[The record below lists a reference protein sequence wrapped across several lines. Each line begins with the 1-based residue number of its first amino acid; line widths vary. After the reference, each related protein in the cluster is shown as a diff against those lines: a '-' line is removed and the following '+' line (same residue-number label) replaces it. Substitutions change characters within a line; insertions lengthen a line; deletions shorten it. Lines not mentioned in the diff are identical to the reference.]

1 MKTQVFLHSFAA
13 REPEREALVCGN
25 TRVTYAQFEH
35 RTNQFAAALHER
47 GVVAGDRVLLLLH
60 NSVEWPLTCI
70 GVMKLGALVIPVS
83 TRLTAHEI
91 AFLVGDADP
100 RVVVFSDDLREV
112 AVQAAAGHATALVPL
127 SELVAAAAR
136 ASAKPWP
143 LPLASDDCMIVYTSG
158 TSGKPKGAIT
168 THRNF
173 VLVAMFNNFD
183 YGLTQHDRILVTTP
197 FAHRTAIA
205 RLYNTLTLGATLV
218 IMPHFD
224 AAETFATIVRE
235 RITVTGL
242 VPTIARMMLDA
253 IESGSDT
260 TAYDGLRMM
269 ISVGEAFPVE
279 LKRRLFAA
287 LPNVKLSS
295 SLAMTEAYG
304 AAVLTS
310 EDQIEHAASAGRP
323 HPAVEVMLAD
333 DAGRP
338 VPTGEVG
345 EICVRSGVPGEGV
358 VMRGYWNR
366 PQETAESFRDG
377 WFLTGDMGRF
387 DAEGYLYLVDRKKDM
402 ILSGALNIYSKEV
415 EDAIRSL
422 PGVADV
428 AVVGTPDPQ
437 FGEAVVAFVEVRPGA
452 RLSEERV
459 IEHCRALIASYK
471 KPKYVFFEPF
481 PKNAQGKALK
491 RELRE
496 RVKESLAA
504 TRP

>member
-1 MKTQVFLHSFAA
+1 MKTQVFLRSFAQ
-13 REPEREALVCGN
+13 RVPDREALICEG
-25 TRVTYAQFEH
+25 TRITYAQFER
-35 RTNQFAAALHER
+35 RTNQFAAVLHER
-47 GVVAGDRVLLLLH
+47 GVRAGDRVLLLQQ
-60 NSVEWPLTCI
+60 NGVEWPLACL
-70 GVMKLGALVIPVS
+70 GVMKLGALVVPVS

-91 AFLVGDADP
+91 AFLIGDADP
-100 RVVVFSDDLREV
+100 RVVVFSDELRDL
-112 AVQAAAGHATALVPL
+112 AAQAAAGSAAVLLPQ
-127 SELVAAAAR
+127 SELVAAAEGTSDA
-136 ASAKPWP
+136 PWP
-143 LPLASDDCMIVYTSG
+143 LPLASDDCMIAYTSG
-158 TSGKPKGAIT
+158 TSGTPKGAIT

-183 YGLTQHDRILVTTP
+183 YGLSERDRILVTTP

-218 IMPHFD
+218 IMPRFD
-224 AAETFATIVRE
+224 AAETLATIVRE
-235 RITVTGL
+235 RISVTGL
-242 VPTIARMMLDA
+242 VPTVARMMLDA
-253 IESGSDT
+253 IDGET
-260 TAYDGLRMM
+260 TAYAGLRMM

-279 LKRRLFAA
+279 LKQRLFAT

-310 EDQIEHAASAGRP
+310 DDQITHAASAGRP

-345 EICVRSGVPGEGV
+345 EIVVRSGVPGEGV
-358 VMRGYWNR
+358 VMRGYWKR

-377 WFLTGDMGRF
+377 WFLTGDMARC
-387 DAEGYLYLVDRKKDM
+387 DADGYLYMVDRKKDM

-428 AVVGTPDPQ
+428 AVVGTPDAQ
-437 FGEAVVAFVEVRPGA
+437 FGEAVVAFVECKSGA
-452 RLSEERV
+452 RLSEDEV

-471 KPKYVFFEPF
+471 KPKYVFFEAF

-496 RVKESLAA
+496 RVTNALAA

>member
-1 MKTQVFLHSFAA
+1 
-13 REPEREALVCGN
+13 
-25 TRVTYAQFEH
+25 
-35 RTNQFAAALHER
+35 
-47 GVVAGDRVLLLLH
+47 VL
-60 NSVEWPLTCI
+60 
-70 GVMKLGALVIPVS
+70 
-83 TRLTAHEI
+83 
-91 AFLVGDADP
+91 
-100 RVVVFSDDLREV
+100 
-112 AVQAAAGHATALVPL
+112 PL
-127 SELVAAAAR
+127 SELLAAAEG
-136 ASAKPWP
+136 ASDAPWP
-143 LPLASDDCMIVYTSG
+143 LVLDSDDCMIGYTSG

-168 THRNF
+168 THNNF
-173 VLVAMFNNFD
+173 VLVALYNNFD
-183 YGLTQHDRILVTTP
+183 FGLNARDRILVTTP

-205 RLYNTLTLGATLV
+205 RLYNALTLGATLV
-218 IMPHFD
+218 IMPRFD
-224 AAETFATIVRE
+224 AAETLATIARE
-235 RITVTGL
+235 RISVTGL
-242 VPTIARMMLDA
+242 VPTIARMILDA
-253 IESGSDT
+253 LDGDAS
-260 TAYDGLRMM
+260 AYADLRMM
-269 ISVGEAFPVE
+269 ISVGEAFPVA
-279 LKRRLFAA
+279 LKERLFAR

-310 EDQIEHAASAGRP
+310 EDQITHAASAGRP

-345 EICVRSGVPGEGV
+345 EIMVRSGVPGEGV

-377 WFLTGDMGRF
+377 WFVTGDMGRF
-387 DAEGYLYLVDRKKDM
+387 DADGYLYLVDRKKDM

-422 PGVADV
+422 AGVSDV

-437 FGEAVVAFVEVRPGA
+437 FGEAVVAYIELKPGA
-452 RLSEERV
+452 RVSANDV

-471 KPKYVFFEPF
+471 KPKYVFFEAF

-496 RVKESLAA
+496 RVKDALAA
-504 TRP
+504 TPP